1 LKLLGSVRHKIWF
14 CVNIALLGFLV
25 ATGFALY
32 SNHRL
37 KDHLTHVR
45 DLDFHL
51 AMRSAELL
59 TLFETQQD
67 LYEESFLFGLPESVN
82 KANGLTQRILA
93 MMETLS
99 HLSHDSDRLHSKRN
113 ENLHE
118 VKDDYQNYA
127 QRAVQIYLPL
137 AEGEDAGEK
146 VAELQQLAT
155 EQQNLDKQ
163 LRYFAEFY
171 RNTFDGHVSSLIT
184 LAGQN
189 SYWLTIFFLALLTL
203 ITLVVNIASTRM
215 LISPLRHIKD
225 AVRAFGRGRRE
236 FPQLETMD
244 PHDDIG
250 ELGIAFL
257 NMASELEATTVSKAY
272 VDSILYNMNDSLIVT
287 SNQFLIRGVNQAT
300 CEMLDYREN
309 ELIGQN
315 IALILKDFS
324 PGEPDPEL
332 IDDLNLLPHLCS
344 NAEKVLLAKDGR
356 EIPVLL
362 STGWLKEGESAAE
375 GLVYVAKDITERK
388 MAEQKLEQLAQYDF
402 LTGLPNRLV
411 FNDRLRQS
419 MQLAQREGRQLG
431 LMFIDLDRFKS
442 VNDTLGH
449 AAGDTLLKTLAH
461 RLGTCVRGNDT
472 IARLGGDEFAV
483 ILENI
488 AIHQDAAN
496 TARRLLAAGVE
507 PVIHEESEIFTSL
520 SIGIALYP
528 MDAGNTQELL
538 KNADIAMYQAKQAG
552 GNDYRF
558 YSGESDEEPED
569 NDETIRMN
577 AR

>member
-1 LKLLGSVRHKIWF
+1 MKLLGTVRHKIWF

-59 TLFETQQD
+59 TLFEAQQD
-67 LYEESFLFGLPESVN
+67 FYEESFLFGLPESVKKGN
-82 KANGLTQRILA
+82 ALTPRILA

-113 ENLHE
+113 ENFLE
-118 VKDDYQNYA
+118 VKDTYQDYA
-127 QRAVQIYLPL
+127 QRAVRLYLPL
-137 AEGEDAGEK
+137 AEGEEAGEK
-146 VAELQQLAT
+146 VTELQALAA
-155 EQQNLDKQ
+155 EQQTLDKQ

-171 RNTFDGHVSSLIT
+171 RNTFDSHISSLIT

-189 SYWLTIFFLALLTL
+189 SYWLMIFFLALLTL

-215 LISPLRHIKD
+215 LISPLSHIKD
-225 AVRAFGRGRRE
+225 AVRAFGRGRKE
-236 FPQLETMD
+236 FPQLEVMD
-244 PHDDIG
+244 PRDDIG

-257 NMASELEATTVSKAY
+257 NMAAELEATTVSKAY

-287 SNQFLIRGVNQAT
+287 SNRFLIRGVNQAT

-324 PGEPDPEL
+324 PGEPDPDL

-344 NAEKVLLAKDGR
+344 NAEKILLAKDGR

-362 STGWLKEGESAAE
+362 STGWLKEGENAAE

-419 MQLAQREGRQLG
+419 MQLVQREGRQLG

-461 RLGTCVRGNDT
+461 RLGACVRGNDT
-472 IARLGGDEFAV
+472 IARLGGDEFGV

-488 AIHQDAAN
+488 ATHQDAAN

-507 PVIHEESEIFTSL
+507 PVVHEESEIFTSL

-538 KNADIAMYQAKQAG
+538 KNADMAMYQAKQAG
-552 GNDYRF
+552 GNDYRY
-558 YSGESDEEPED
+558 YSRESDEEPVD
-569 NDETIRMN
+569 NGKTT
-577 AR
+577 

>member
-1 LKLLGSVRHKIWF
+1 VKLLGTVRHKIWF

-67 LYEESFLFGLPESVN
+67 FYEESFLFGLPESVKKGN
-82 KANGLTQRILA
+82 ALTPRILA

-113 ENLHE
+113 KNFLE
-118 VKDDYQNYA
+118 VKDTYQDYA
-127 QRAVQIYLPL
+127 QRAVRLYLPL
-137 AEGEDAGEK
+137 AEGEEAGEK
-146 VAELQQLAT
+146 VTELQALAA
-155 EQQNLDKQ
+155 EQQTLDKQ

-171 RNTFDGHVSSLIT
+171 RNTFDSHISSLIT

-189 SYWLTIFFLALLTL
+189 SYWLMIFFLALLTL

-215 LISPLRHIKD
+215 LISPLSHIKD
-225 AVRAFGRGRRE
+225 AVRAFGRGRKE
-236 FPQLETMD
+236 FPQLEVMD
-244 PHDDIG
+244 PRDDIG

-257 NMASELEATTVSKAY
+257 NMAAELEATTVSKAY

-287 SNQFLIRGVNQAT
+287 SNRFLIRGVNQAT

-324 PGEPDPEL
+324 PGEPDPDL

-344 NAEKVLLAKDGR
+344 NAEKILLAKDGR

-362 STGWLKEGESAAE
+362 STGWL
-375 GLVYVAKDITERK
+375 
-388 MAEQKLEQLAQYDF
+388 
-402 LTGLPNRLV
+402 
-411 FNDRLRQS
+411 
-419 MQLAQREGRQLG
+419 
-431 LMFIDLDRFKS
+431 
-442 VNDTLGH
+442 
-449 AAGDTLLKTLAH
+449 
-461 RLGTCVRGNDT
+461 
-472 IARLGGDEFAV
+472 
-483 ILENI
+483 
-488 AIHQDAAN
+488 
-496 TARRLLAAGVE
+496 
-507 PVIHEESEIFTSL
+507 
-520 SIGIALYP
+520 
-528 MDAGNTQELL
+528 
-538 KNADIAMYQAKQAG
+538 
-552 GNDYRF
+552 
-558 YSGESDEEPED
+558 
-569 NDETIRMN
+569 
-577 AR
+577 

>member
-1 LKLLGSVRHKIWF
+1 MKLLGSVRHKIWF

-67 LYEESFLFGLPESVN
+67 FYEESFLFGLPESVKKGN
-82 KANGLTQRILA
+82 ALTSRILA

-113 ENLHE
+113 ENLLE
-118 VKDDYQNYA
+118 VKNLYQSYA
-127 QRAVQIYLPL
+127 HRAAGIYLPL
-137 AEGEDAGEK
+137 AQGADADEK
-146 VAELQQLAT
+146 IADLQKLAAD
-155 EQQNLDKQ
+155 QQNLDKQ
-163 LRYFAEFY
+163 FRYFAEFY
-171 RNTFDGHVSSLIT
+171 RSTFDGHVSALIT
-184 LAGQN
+184 LAEQN
-189 SYWLTIFFLALLTL
+189 SYWLTIFFLALLTF

-236 FPQLETMD
+236 FPQLEAMD
-244 PHDDIG
+244 PRDDIG

-257 NMASELEATTVSKAY
+257 NMAAELEATTVSKAY
-272 VDSILYNMNDSLIVT
+272 VDSILYNMNDSLIVV

-324 PGEPDPEL
+324 PGESDPDL
-332 IDDLNLLPHLCS
+332 FDDLNLLPHLCS
-344 NAEKVLLAKDGR
+344 NAEKILLAKDGR

-488 AIHQDAAN
+488 ATHQDAAN
-496 TARRLLAAGVE
+496 TARRLLAAAVE
-507 PVIHEESEIFTSL
+507 PVNHEESEIFTSL

-528 MDAGNTQELL
+528 MDAVNTEELL
-538 KNADIAMYQAKQAG
+538 KNADMAMYQAKQAG

-558 YSGESDEEPED
+558 YSGENDEEPED
-569 NDETIRMN
+569 NSETIRIH
-577 AR
+577 AH